1 MKTEIKY
8 GKKLTNKFIKRIF
21 LWTSI
26 YTFIFIILWLL
37 CRSICSSVIWY
48 EGDFF
53 YDILRNIG
61 YSFTTLLI
69 IWLIGFSIIVI
80 KCLYKTLSYVDSI
93 VDASA
98 LLISDKEE
106 DIVLPEDLLDVEKR
120 MNQIKKQA
128 RKNLR
133 LAQENEQRKN
143 DLIVYLAH
151 DIKTP
156 LTSMIGYLS
165 LLNEINDMPLKQR
178 VKYIN
183 IALEKSYRLEDL
195 INELFD
201 ISRFNAETII
211 LSKEEL
217 NLTMMLEQ
225 IVDDFYPILKE
236 NNKEITI
243 KSDDKIIIYADS
255 DKIARVFGN
264 IIKNAINYSINNDK
278 IEIVAK
284 KGGGICHLSNLL
296 YYLFLM
302 SPLTVVERHGHKIKS
317 FPNPDKSSLEG
328 IDATISSGWLDLK
341 VKNETNNIYQIDI
354 SFDENYM
361 YGKIL
366 SDKESTIDYK
376 IVNGNLNYI
385 KENNKIY
392 ECVEV
397 IRIEIDKKTK
407 KEIKKEKLYDE
418 KVLIKYEL
426 PSDVKVEEM

>member
-201 ISRFNAETII
+201 ISRFNSEKIV
-211 LSKEEL
+211 LEKEEL
-217 NLTMMLEQ
+217 NLNLMLEQ
-225 IVDDFYPILKE
+225 IIDDFYPTLRE
-236 NNKEITI
+236 LNKSI
-243 KSDDKIIIYADS
+243 KLNYNESISINGDPDKLS
-255 DKIARVFGN
+255 RVFN
-264 IIKNAINYSINNDK
+264 NLIKNAISYSK
-278 IEIVAK
+278 EESEIVINLK
-284 KGGGICHLSNLL
+284 K
-296 YYLFLM
+296 
-302 SPLTVVERHGHKIKS
+302 
-317 FPNPDKSSLEG
+317 D
-328 IDATISSGWLDLK
+328 
-341 VKNETNNIYQIDI
+341 NNNAI
-354 SFDENYM
+354 
-361 YGKIL
+361 
-366 SDKESTIDYK
+366 
-376 IVNGNLNYI
+376 
-385 KENNKIY
+385 
-392 ECVEV
+392 VEV
-397 IRIEIDKKTK
+397 INKGKQIS
-407 KEIKKEKLYDE
+407 KEKLSKIFE
-418 KVLIKYEL
+418 KFYRLDSARTSRTGGSGLGLAIAKDIVEL
-426 PSDVKVEEM
+426 HNGTIIAESNEEETTFRVTLPLK